1 MTLLWLLL
9 IPLIGSAAAWVSERD
24 GGPWPRFAACMT
36 LVLELVF
43 ATSLWVSDAEVAAS
57 SRGGWIAEWSGSWI
71 PGWGISFHLAVDGLS
86 LSLILLTAFLGLMA
100 VLASWN
106 EIHEHVGL
114 FHACLLWTIT
124 GIVGLFM
131 AMDLFLFFLFWEAM
145 LVPMYLLI
153 VLWGHERR
161 FAAGY
166 KFMLFTQAGSLLLL
180 LAIVGLAFLHHT
192 QHNVWSFD
200 YAAMLGT
207 NTNGPVGWWL
217 MLGFFLAFAVKLP
230 VVPLHPWL
238 PDAHTEAPT
247 GGSVILAGL
256 LLKTG
261 AYGLIRFTLPLFPEA
276 SRQAAAGILW
286 LGVTGILYGALLSFA
301 QRDLKRLVAYSSIS
315 HVGFVLLGIYSFAR
329 PALDGAVMQMLA
341 HGFSTGA
348 LFMLVGMLQ
357 ARLHT
362 RDLDRMGG
370 LWTDWPRLS
379 SLLLFF
385 AVASLGL
392 PGLGNFIGEFL
403 VLLGAFRFTPWA
415 AAMATFG
422 LVLAAA
428 YALALVQRAVHGPSP
443 HAGPGPDLTASTAWP
458 LVMMAV
464 LLLWLGL
471 YPRPLFSLVSPVLDG
486 IEQRLQPLQEA
497 SR

>member
-1 MTLLWLLL
+1 MILLCLLF
-9 IPLIGSAAAWVSERD
+9 IPLIGSAAAWVSER
-24 GGPWPRFAACMT
+24 GERPWPRFVACVT
-36 LVLELVF
+36 FVLELVL
-43 ATSLWVSDAEVAAS
+43 ATSLWVSYAEVTAS
-57 SRGGWIAEWSGSWI
+57 AGTSWIAEWSGSWI
-71 PGWGISFHLAVDGLS
+71 PSWGISFHLAVDGFS

-100 VLASWN
+100 VLASRT
-106 EIHEHVGL
+106 EIREHVGL

-131 AMDLFLFFLFWEAM
+131 AMDLFLFFLFWEIM
-145 LVPMYLLI
+145 LMPMYLLI

-180 LAIVGLAFLHHT
+180 LAIVGLAFLHHR
-192 QHNVWSFD
+192 QQNVWSFD
-200 YAAMLGT
+200 YAALLGT
-207 NTNGPVGWWL
+207 NTKGPVGWWL

-286 LGVTGILYGALLSFA
+286 LGVAGILYGAVLSFA

-315 HVGFVLLGIYSFAR
+315 HLGFVLLGIYSFAR

-348 LFMLVGMLQ
+348 LFMLVGSLQ
-357 ARLHT
+357 ERLHT

-403 VLLGAFRFTPWA
+403 VLLGAFPFTPWA
-415 AAMATFG
+415 AAIATFG

-428 YALALVQRAVHGPSP
+428 YALALVQRAVHGPSA
-443 HAGPGPDLTASTAWP
+443 HAVRGPDLATSTAWP
-458 LVMMAV
+458 LVMMAM

-471 YPRPLFSLVSPVLDG
+471 YPRPLFSLVSPTLDG
-486 IEQRLQPLQEA
+486 IERRLQPLQEA